1 MLPLAGSHGINR
13 EVTWVRLLGSLT
25 LRIST
30 WSTIVFWTSIDLDR
44 SYVSINCLMRLK
56 HVGNHLNSAFRAM
69 QAHFS
74 HLGASLRTL
83 RLQNVTVLTEVISIE
98 HLELYG

>member
-13 EVTWVRLLGSLT
+13 EVTWVRLMG
-25 LRIST
+25 LRIPT

-44 SYVSINCLMRLK
+44 SYVSIDCLMRLK
-56 HVGNHLNSAFRAM
+56 HVMNHLNPAFRAM

-83 RLQNVTVLTEVISIE
+83 HLQNVTDLTEVISIE
-98 HLELYG
+98 HYG